1 MSSVQLIQDSDA
13 VPEEEIVSLG
23 HISHASRSVR
33 DVGIRKVIPESCFS
47 MTNHVIKEISGYL
60 PSFWSKCF

>member
-1 MSSVQLIQDSDA
+1 MSSVRLIPEVEV
-13 VPEEEIVSLG
+13 VPLG

-33 DVGIRKVIPESCFS
+33 DIGIRKVIPESCFS
-47 MTNHVIKEISGYL
+47 MTNHIIRQICGYL